1 MEFWWCLDLD
11 KNNNETQVCQIMWVG
26 WYDKRKISCE
36 RKSKRLVGDVGGGD
50 LVAKMKYQVNHKGQK
65 CN

>member
-36 RKSKRLVGDVGGGD
+36 RKSKRLVGDFENVIFKSFG
-50 LVAKMKYQVNHKGQK
+50 
-65 CN
+65 

>member
-36 RKSKRLVGDVGGGD
+36 RKSKRLVGDFENVIF
-50 LVAKMKYQVNHKGQK
+50 KSFGQK
-65 CN
+65 